1 LVKVEAAGIES
12 VNQRGLSRPTR
23 PQSHATPQK
32 NEGKPRL
39 AEPGS
44 THVSV
49 FGGEPVPKPC
59 HGVEATRDSKVP
71 PVRCDRVRIYQPARR
86 FTGTISLPVPVPNA
100 EDDEIQRKHSHAV
113 IYQ

>member
-1 LVKVEAAGIES
+1 MEAAGIES
-12 VNQRGLSRPTR
+12 VNKRRPSRPTR

-32 NEGKPRL
+32 NERKLRL

-44 THVSV
+44 TQVSV
-49 FGGEPVPKPC
+49 FGGEPVPNRATALRRP
-59 HGVEATRDSKVP
+59 ATRRSL
-71 PVRCDRVRIYQPARR
+71 PVRCDRVRIYQPAQR
-86 FTGTISLPVPVPNA
+86 FTGTISLPVPVPKA